1 MHFRIGMEVC
11 SDNVKNLENI
21 DEEVKSD
28 EGITDFELEVKIENL
43 DEKENIKTELFEEKN
58 NSEYLQIIGEKRKN
72 KEKFD
77 FENKKIKEEYVEFVE
92 IDNKQE
98 FQETQSI
105 SPGDLTNQ
113 VIMIYLIY
121 STVI

>member
-28 EGITDFELEVKIENL
+28 EDITDFELEVKIENL